1 MLPISLCIFD
11 LDGVI
16 VDTAKYHFLAWR
28 NLAKGF
34 GYDLTEE
41 QNEKLK
47 GVSRID
53 SLDLILS
60 WAGIEKSGE
69 EKKLLAAKKNDEYL
83 LLIKNITHRDLLP
96 GVHEFLRQLIS
107 LGVKTGL
114 GSASKNAKVILEQ
127 LGVSNLF
134 DVIVDG
140 NMTTKG
146 KPNPEVFIMG
156 AAMCLVPPNRTV
168 VFEDAAKGIEA
179 AKAGGMYAVGV
190 GDESDLGAAD
200 LVIEGFEGFTYQ
212 SLIKK
217 IAI

>member
-168 VFEDAAKGIEA
+168 VFEDAAKGVEA

-190 GDESDLGAAD
+190 GNESDLGEAD